1 MASLESKSLAF
12 LSSVAGVGQRTLALL
27 KKSVN
32 HSIDLANADASKKA
46 PEENWELFWAL
57 GSELWR
63 QKGVSEKQICSIE
76 KRCSEQTIADYFF
89 SLENRQ
95 IRVLVEES
103 VEYPPLLKLIDD
115 PPTVLFAK
123 GAALEWGGALSNG
136 GSPEPLPVAVVGTRH
151 ITEYGRLV
159 TEKITSELVING
171 CPIISGAMYGVDICA
186 HQTALAWEGKTIGVL
201 GYGFDFCYPK
211 SYQAVFESFIEQGMT
226 FISPFAPETTA
237 IRGNFPA
244 RNAIVAGMSA
254 GVVVTEAAAKSGTL
268 ITAGY
273 AADFGRP
280 VMAVPGSIFSPYSQG
295 VTQLVN
301 QGASLVTNGEEVL
314 ECLS

>member
-12 LSSVAGVGQRTLALL
+12 LSSVVGVGQRTLALL
-27 KKSVN
+27 KKAVN

-46 PEENWELFWAL
+46 PEENWELFWAS
-57 GSELWR
+57 GKELWK
-63 QKGVSEKQICSIE
+63 QMCVSERQISSIE
-76 KRCSEQTIADYFF
+76 KRLSEQTIEDYFS

-95 IRVLVEES
+95 IRVLFEES
-103 VEYPPLLKLIDD
+103 VEYPLLLKFIDS

-123 GAALEWGGALSNG
+123 GAAMVWGAD
-136 GSPEPLPVAVVGTRH
+136 PPIAVVGTRH

-159 TEKITSELVING
+159 TEKITSELVVNG

-186 HQTALAWEGKTIGVL
+186 HQAALGWEGKTVGVL
-201 GYGFDFCYPK
+201 GYGFDYCYPK

-254 GVVVTEAAAKSGTL
+254 AVVVTEAAAKSGTL

-301 QGASLVTNGEEVL
+301 QGAKLVTSAEEVL
-314 ECLS
+314 QEVNRV